1 MADVCFGCNQKASQ
15 GTELRE
21 TLYDNR
27 QVSQKETDNFV
38 MQADKDKKP
47 NEICSDRIYLLM
59 ILHVYCTIDFD

>member
-47 NEICSDRIYLLM
+47 NEVCLD
-59 ILHVYCTIDFD
+59 

>member
-21 TLYDNR
+21 TFYNNR

-38 MQADKDKKP
+38 MQADKNKKAK
-47 NEICSDRIYLLM
+47 EVRVDRI
-59 ILHVYCTIDFD
+59 